1 MDSIKEKAQE
11 LVKMITEDKEL
22 MELFKTE
29 PVKAVEKVLG
39 VDLPD
44 DMVQKIIDSV
54 KAQITLDKAGDLLGS
69 LKKLF

>member
-1 MDSIKEKAQE
+1 MDSIKEKVQE

-44 DMVQKIIDSV
+44 DMVLKIIDSV

>member
-1 MDSIKEKAQE
+1 MDSIKEKVQE

-69 LKKLF
+69 LKKLL

>member
-1 MDSIKEKAQE
+1 MDNIKEKVQE

>member
-1 MDSIKEKAQE
+1 MDNIKEKVQE

-44 DMVQKIIDSV
+44 DMVQKIIDTV

>member
-1 MDSIKEKAQE
+1 MDSIKEKVQE

-44 DMVQKIIDSV
+44 DTVQKIIDSV

>member
-1 MDSIKEKAQE
+1 MDSIKEKVQE

-44 DMVQKIIDSV
+44 DTVQKIIDSV
-54 KAQITLDKAGDLLGS
+54 KAQITLDKAGDLLGG

>member
-1 MDSIKEKAQE
+1 MDSIKEKVQE

-44 DMVQKIIDSV
+44 DMVQKIIDTV

-69 LKKLF
+69 LKKLL

>member
-1 MDSIKEKAQE
+1 MDSIKEKVQE

-44 DMVQKIIDSV
+44 DMVQKIIDTV

>member
-1 MDSIKEKAQE
+1 MDCIKEKVQE

>member
-1 MDSIKEKAQE
+1 
-11 LVKMITEDKEL
+11 MITEDKEL

>member
-1 MDSIKEKAQE
+1 MDSIKEKVQE

-54 KAQITLDKAGDLLGS
+54 KAQITLDKAGGLLGS

>member
-1 MDSIKEKAQE
+1 MDSIKEKVQE

>member
-1 MDSIKEKAQE
+1 MDSIKEKVQE

-54 KAQITLDKAGDLLGS
+54 KAQITLDKAGDLLGG

>member
-1 MDSIKEKAQE
+1 MDSIKEKVQE
-11 LVKMITEDKEL
+11 LVKMITEDKKL

-44 DMVQKIIDSV
+44 DTVQKIIDSV

>member
-1 MDSIKEKAQE
+1 MDSIKEKVQE

-44 DMVQKIIDSV
+44 DMVQKIIDTV
-54 KAQITLDKAGDLLGS
+54 KAQITLDKAGDLLGG

>member
-1 MDSIKEKAQE
+1 MDSIKEKVQE
-11 LVKMITEDKEL
+11 LVKMITEDEEL

-44 DMVQKIIDSV
+44 DTVQKIIDSV

>member
-1 MDSIKEKAQE
+1 MDSIKEKVQE

-44 DMVQKIIDSV
+44 DMVQKIIDTV
-54 KAQITLDKAGDLLGS
+54 KAQITLDKAGDLLGGAE
-69 LKKLF
+69 

>member
-1 MDSIKEKAQE
+1 MDSIKEKVQE

-44 DMVQKIIDSV
+44 DTVQKIIASV